1 MIIVRYADDIV
12 AGFEHE
18 ADARRFWDAMR
29 TRFEQFSL
37 ELHGEKTRLLEF
49 GRYAIERRQRNG
61 QGKPQTFN
69 FLGFTFI
76 CGRSRRGAFLLRR
89 HTRRDRMRAALKE
102 LKDEMRRR
110 RHDSL
115 ADQGRWLRS
124 PPLNNRFDFQIMNDK
139 TTHFGFQQV
148 AESEKASKVR
158 SVFSSV
164 AGSYD
169 VMNDLMS
176 FGLHRLWKAFTVQ
189 LAGVR
194 KGDKVLDVAGG
205 TADLSLAFARKV
217 GPTGQVWLTDIN
229 HAMLSVGR
237 DRVVDKGFLL
247 PVAQCDAEKLP
258 FPDNHFDV
266 VTVAFGLRNMTH
278 KDVAI
283 AEMHRVLKPGGRL
296 LVLEFSKVWKPLAQ
310 AYDFYSFKLLPM
322 MGEKVAKDADSYRYL
337 AESIRMHPD
346 QESLKDLMQTAGLAR
361 VEYFNMTAGVV
372 ALHRGYKL

>member
-1 MIIVRYADDIV
+1 
-12 AGFEHE
+12 
-18 ADARRFWDAMR
+18 
-29 TRFEQFSL
+29 
-37 ELHGEKTRLLEF
+37 
-49 GRYAIERRQRNG
+49 
-61 QGKPQTFN
+61 
-69 FLGFTFI
+69 
-76 CGRSRRGAFLLRR
+76 
-89 HTRRDRMRAALKE
+89 
-102 LKDEMRRR
+102 
-110 RHDSL
+110 
-115 ADQGRWLRS
+115 
-124 PPLNNRFDFQIMNDK
+124 MNDK
-139 TTHFGFQQV
+139 TTHFGFEQV
-148 AESEKASKVR
+148 AESEKAGKVR

-189 LAGVR
+189 IAGVR
-194 KGDKVLDVAGG
+194 RGDRVLDVAGG
-205 TADLSLAFARKV
+205 TADLSLAFAKKV

-278 KDVAI
+278 KDQAI
-283 AEMHRVLKPGGRL
+283 TEMRRVLKPGGRL
-296 LVLEFSKVWKPLAQ
+296 LVLEFSKVWKPLAP
-310 AYDFYSFKLLPM
+310 AYDFYSFKLLPF
-322 MGEKVAKDADSYRYL
+322 MGEKVAHDAGSYRYL

-346 QESLKDLMQTAGLAR
+346 QESLKDMMEKAGLAR

-372 ALHRGYKL
+372 ALHRGYKV